1 MLMLV
6 GTAAFAS
13 PSKAEGP
20 EKKPVK
26 LGVATSGPETVKAAA
41 KDENLPPMLTDKTNG
56 LNPELLKRFDAFRT
70 YMYQKHGVTLEIN
83 SGYRSTE
90 KQAYLYRTMPRGMA
104 SAPGTS
110 LHEKGEAID
119 YRPASPTYNQD
130 LAKFGL
136 KIPYPG
142 VENWHVERTN

>member
-1 MLMLV
+1 MMMLV

-13 PSKAEGP
+13 PSKLDDT
-20 EKKPVK
+20 EKKNPVK
-26 LGVATSGPETVKAAA
+26 LGVATSGPETVQAAA
-41 KDENLPPMLTDKTNG
+41 DDEKLPPMLTDKTNG

-70 YMYQKHGVTLEIN
+70 FMYQKHGVTLEIN

-90 KQAYLYRTMPRGMA
+90 KQAHLYRTLPSGMA

-119 YRPASPTYNQD
+119 YRPASPVYNQE

-136 KIPYPG
+136 KAPYPG
-142 VENWHVERTN
+142 VEDWHVETS

>member
-13 PSKAEGP
+13 PSKLDDP
-20 EKKPVK
+20 EKNPVK
-26 LGVATSGPETVKAAA
+26 LGVATSGPQTVEAAA
-41 KDENLPPMLTDKTNG
+41 KNENLPPMLTDKTND
-56 LNPELLKRFDAFRT
+56 LNPELLKKFDAFRT

-90 KQAYLYRTMPRGMA
+90 KQAYLYRTLPRGMA

-136 KIPYPG
+136 KAPYAG
-142 VENWHVERTN
+142 VEDWHVETAG